1 MTPPLQ
7 KGAKNTQLDTALQV
21 GVDPPISVPP
31 PTALVSPKGARR
43 WANGH
48 PWIYRSDVIRRPNA
62 EADAVLVETGAGAP
76 LGWALWSPRSE
87 ISLRL
92 LDRAPNARIDAA
104 WWRARLELAIARRA
118 PLDDVAT
125 AFRLVH
131 GEADACPSLICDRY
145 DRWLVVQL
153 LSAGLERF
161 RDDIVRAL
169 VELVRP
175 DGILARND
183 VPVRAKEG
191 LPRETMVL
199 SGEVPREIEVMEYG
213 LRYLAAPWDGQK
225 TGAFLDQ
232 RENRALAG
240 AVARGRALD
249 CFSYHGSFALHLAR
263 QATSVLAL
271 DASAPALARAGE
283 NAARNDIHNIEFVE
297 ADVFEWLRAAER
309 RRERFDTIVLNPPAF
324 AKTRDAVSSALR
336 GYKEI
341 NLRAMRLLAPGGTLF
356 TASCSYHLTKA
367 LFLEVLEAA
376 AADSGRRITL
386 RELRGQPLDHPEI
399 LTIPES
405 GYIKGALLEALD

>member
-1 MTPPLQ
+1 MPP
-7 KGAKNTQLDTALQV
+7 V
-21 GVDPPISVPP
+21 
-31 PTALVSPKGARR
+31 ALVSSKGARR

-48 PWIYRSDVIRRPNA
+48 PWIYRSDVVTRPD
-62 EADAVLVETGAGAP
+62 ADAGVALVQNGAGAP

-92 LDRAPNARIDAA
+92 LDRSPKAQIDAM
-104 WWRARLELAIARRA
+104 WWRARLDHAIARRA

-131 GEADACPSLICDRY
+131 GEADGCPSLICDRY

-161 RDDIVRAL
+161 RDAIVESLIDL
-169 VELVRP
+169 VEP
-175 DGILARND
+175 QGILARND

-191 LPRETMVL
+191 LPRETVVL
-199 SGEVPREIEVMEYG
+199 FGDVPREIEVMEYG

-263 QATSVLAL
+263 QATTVIAL
-271 DASAPALARAGE
+271 DASAPALSRARD
-283 NAARNDIHNIEFVE
+283 NAARNDLHNIEFVE
-297 ADVFEWLRAAER
+297 GDAFEWLRAAER
-309 RRERFDTIVLNPPAF
+309 RRDRFDTIVLDPPAF
-324 AKTRDAVSSALR
+324 AKTRDALPSALR

-376 AADSGRRITL
+376 AADSGRRIAL
-386 RELRGQPLDHPEI
+386 REIRGQPLDHPEV